1 MTTVE
6 ATATGARL
14 LTAGDLLRL
23 SSQGVRG
30 ELIMGV
36 LHETVAAG
44 LRHGRIAA
52 RLIMR
57 LGEYVEPRGL
67 GTVVGTD
74 SGVLLDREPDTVREP
89 DVAFF
94 SADTLP
100 LDADIP
106 GYADVVPGLVA
117 EIRSPGDTLREV
129 HDKARMWLSY
139 GVRLV
144 WVVRPEERA
153 VDVHRPGEVIATLGE
168 GDALDGH
175 DALPGFACEVAAL
188 FGPTPAPAS

>member
-1 MTTVE
+1 MTTIE

-30 ELIMGV
+30 ELIRGV
-36 LHETVAAG
+36 LHETMSAG
-44 LRHGRIAA
+44 LRHGRIAV
-52 RLIMR
+52 RLSAQ
-57 LGEYVEPRGL
+57 LHNFVEPRGL

-74 SGVLLDREPDTVREP
+74 SGVLLEREPDTVREP
-89 DVAFF
+89 DIAFF

-100 LDADIP
+100 LDADVP
-106 GYADVVPGLVA
+106 GYADIVPGLVA

-153 VDVHRPGEVIATLGE
+153 VDVHRPGEAIATLGE

-188 FGPTPAPAS
+188 FGPPPAPAS

>member
-30 ELIMGV
+30 ELIRGM
-36 LHETVAAG
+36 LHETMAAG

-52 RLIMR
+52 RLIVR
-57 LGEYVEPRGL
+57 LGEFVEPRGL

-74 SGVLLDREPDTVREP
+74 SGVLLEREPDTVREP

-144 WVVRPEERA
+144 WVVRPDARA
-153 VDVHRPGEVIATLGE
+153 VDVHRPGETITTLVE

>member
-36 LHETVAAG
+36 LHETAPAG
-44 LRHGRIAA
+44 LRQGRIAV
-52 RLIMR
+52 RLIAR
-57 LGEYVEPRGL
+57 LGEFVEPRGL

-100 LDADIP
+100 STP
-106 GYADVVPGLVA
+106 T
-117 EIRSPGDTLREV
+117 SPAT
-129 HDKARMWLSY
+129 RMSS
-139 GVRLV
+139 
-144 WVVRPEERA
+144 
-153 VDVHRPGEVIATLGE
+153 
-168 GDALDGH
+168 
-175 DALPGFACEVAAL
+175 
-188 FGPTPAPAS
+188 PASWRRSAPPATRCARSTTRRGCG